1 MRQSTSRTIKKS
13 KYVNEFSKGWLS
25 LFYNIGLI
33 DWYDHDNLD
42 EEILDN
48 ILAKL
53 REEADIKRYCLG
65 LLD

>member
-1 MRQSTSRTIKKS
+1 MYQSTSRSIKES

-33 DWYDHDNLD
+33 GWYRGSFD

-48 ILAKL
+48 ILASL